1 MTEDRGQGAEVL
13 SRLRRAVN
21 QYVPHGGT
29 QTSVL
34 CLLMKLLAI
43 RLGWQTT
50 PAKSLV
56 MSFAF

>member
-1 MTEDRGQGAEVL
+1 MTEDRGQKTEAL

-21 QYVPHGGT
+21 QYVPHSGT

-34 CLLMKLLAI
+34 CPLMKQLAI

-56 MSFAF
+56 MSSVF